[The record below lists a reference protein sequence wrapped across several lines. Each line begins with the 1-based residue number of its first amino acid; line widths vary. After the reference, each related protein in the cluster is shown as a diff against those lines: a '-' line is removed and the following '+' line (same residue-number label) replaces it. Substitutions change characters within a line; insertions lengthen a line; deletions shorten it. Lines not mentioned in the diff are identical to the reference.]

1 VVAASETERLLVAG
15 ERGALL
21 AEAHRR
27 AQTPGL
33 LVDGAGD
40 WAVEARLARLA
51 ATVAVRRHART
62 DPGGAGRD
70 LREVRVVIGSGGV
83 LRYARRDDAVKI
95 VTAMLSDHA
104 GGWAL
109 PREPAVAIDVDY
121 VLAAAGLLV
130 DDHPVAATGLLRSRL
145 PAVQPLLR

>member
-1 VVAASETERLLVAG
+1 GGSGRRWSAPGVAAAAEAEGLLVPG
-15 ERGALL
+15 ERDAL
-21 AEAHRR
+21 AAGAHRR
-27 AQTPGL
+27 AEVPGL

-40 WAVEARLARLA
+40 WAVEARLATLA

-70 LREVRVVIGSGGV
+70 LRDVRVVIGSGGV
-83 LRYARRDDAVKI
+83 LRHARRDDAMKI

-109 PREPAVAIDVDY
+109 PREPTVASDVDY
-121 VLAAAGLLV
+121 VLAAAGL
-130 DDHPVAATGLLRSRL
+130 PGRE
-145 PAVQPLLR
+145 